1 MRAPHLSVPGIAR
14 QQQRSPLEPSQNKGS
29 QPEQLSSLRQVT
41 AKLSPAGSA
50 QQLPCPIL
58 SVILSDPER
67 SEGESKDPRLHFWR
81 KGGKPQISITRALSG
96 HSLSS
101 TMPGAPSLPRL
112 CFCGKGGKAQISI
125 IRALKAHSFSAAA
138 LLALTL
144 LAGCK
149 PVGPNYNRPGYQA
162 PAAYKETGASTAV
175 IPPPNP
181 AGGAWQPATPSDG
194 MLRGKWWEIYQD
206 PQLNQLE
213 ERIATENQGL
223 RQALETYLA
232 ARDRVSAARASLYPT
247 LSAGP
252 SVSHEKLSANRPEAN
267 STSSYNDFAIGGQ
280 ASWEPDF
287 WGRIRRT
294 VESARESA
302 QASAADMASVDLSL
316 HAEMA
321 VDYFELRGLDSQIK
335 FLTDTVADL
344 EKQLSLAQRRLQG
357 GVGTEADVAQART
370 QLETVRAQLV
380 DVGVARA
387 QFEHAV
393 GTIAN
398 YKLSDFSIPPSPL
411 DLPLPKV
418 PVGVPSQ
425 LLERRPDIAAAE
437 RRAAAANAQ
446 IGIAVS
452 AFYPTI
458 SLGGAGGFESAH
470 AGTWI
475 QGPSALW
482 SLGAQATQLIF
493 DAGQRHA
500 LTDEARQTYE
510 AQVAAYK
517 NTIFLA
523 FNDVE
528 DQLSG
533 LRILETESGVEQKAV
548 ASARHSFDISNQR
561 YKGGVTSYLEVLTAE
576 ATLLQNQRTAIDLQT
591 RQFVASVG
599 LVRSLGGG
607 WDASQLPK

>member
-1 MRAPHLSVPGIAR
+1 MREPLIAR
-14 QQQRSPLEPSQNKGS
+14 KVSVTEGTGFSPYINQAEPRRALA
-29 QPEQLSSLRQVT
+29 PEGRFLGWNTKS
-41 AKLSPAGSA
+41 
-50 QQLPCPIL
+50 PCPIL
-58 SVILSDPER
+58 SPF
-67 SEGESKDPRLHFWR
+67 FWR
-81 KGGKPQISITRALSG
+81 KGGKPRLSTG
-96 HSLSS
+96 
-101 TMPGAPSLPRL
+101 P
-112 CFCGKGGKAQISI
+112 
-125 IRALKAHSFSAAA
+125 
-138 LLALTL
+138 LLTCLAALTL

-149 PVGPNYNRPGYQA
+149 PVGPNYSRPGYDA
-162 PAAYKETGASTAV
+162 PAAYKETGATTV
-175 IPPPNP
+175 VQPPPPP
-181 AGGAWQPATPSDG
+181 AGGSWQPASPSDG

-213 ERIATENQGL
+213 ERIAAENPTL
-223 RQALETYLA
+223 RQALETYLV
-232 ARDRVSAARASLYPT
+232 ARDQVSAARAAFYPT
-247 LSAGP
+247 LSAG
-252 SVSHEKLSANRPEAN
+252 VGAQREEISANGPSYSPGK
-267 STSSYNDFAIGGQ
+267 STTYSDFTLSGQ

-294 VESARESA
+294 VEAARSNA
-302 QASAADMASVDLSL
+302 QASAADQANIDLSL

-321 VDYFELRGLDSQIK
+321 ADYFQLRGLDAEIA
-335 FLTDTVADL
+335 LLNTTVTDL
-344 EKQLSLAQRRLQG
+344 ENQLDLTQRRLTG
-357 GVGTEADVAQART
+357 GIGTEADVAQART
-370 QLETVRAQLV
+370 QLETVRAQRI

-387 QFEHAV
+387 QYEHAI

-398 YKLSDFSIPPSPL
+398 LKLSEFSIPFSPL
-411 DLPLPKV
+411 VQFAQPPNLALPKV

-452 AFYPTI
+452 AYYPNINLT
-458 SLGGAGGFESAH
+458 GTGGFESMNV
-470 AGTWI
+470 GTLI

-482 SLGAQATQLIF
+482 SLGAQATQLLF

-500 LTDEARQTYE
+500 LTSAARHTYE
-510 AQVAAYK
+510 AQAAAYRG
-517 NTIFLA
+517 TILSA

-533 LRILETESGVEQKAV
+533 LRILGDESTVEQRAV
-548 ASARHSFDISNQR
+548 DAAQHSYEISNQR

-591 RQFVASVG
+591 RQFVSSVG

>member
-1 MRAPHLSVPGIAR
+1 MRVLLLDLALRLRRRAAP
-14 QQQRSPLEPSQNKGS
+14 
-29 QPEQLSSLRQVT
+29 
-41 AKLSPAGSA
+41 
-50 QQLPCPIL
+50 
-58 SVILSDPER
+58 
-67 SEGESKDPRLHFWR
+67 
-81 KGGKPQISITRALSG
+81 
-96 HSLSS
+96 
-101 TMPGAPSLPRL
+101 
-112 CFCGKGGKAQISI
+112 
-125 IRALKAHSFSAAA
+125 AAA
-138 LLALTL
+138 LLALGL

-162 PAAYKETGASTAV
+162 PPAYKEAGASTV
-175 IPPPNP
+175 IVPPPNP
-181 AGGAWQPATPSDG
+181 AGGGWQPATPSDG

-213 ERIATENQGL
+213 ERIATDNQSL

-232 ARDRVSAARASLYPT
+232 ARDQVSAARSALFPR

-252 SVSHEKLSANRPEAN
+252 SVARDNISSNGPSFAAGKP
-267 STSSYNDFAIGGQ
+267 TSYNDFLLTGQ
-280 ASWEPDF
+280 GSWEPDF

-294 VESARESA
+294 VEAARENA
-302 QASAADMASVDLSL
+302 QASAADSANIDLSL

-321 VDYFELRGLDSQIK
+321 ADYFQLRGLDAQIK
-335 FLTDTVADL
+335 LLKDTVTDL
-344 EKQLSLAQRRLQG
+344 ERQLDLAQRRLEG
-357 GVGTEADVAQART
+357 GVATEADVAQART

-387 QFEHAV
+387 QFEHAI

-398 YKLSDFSIPPSPL
+398 LKLSEFSIPPSPL

-418 PVGVPSQ
+418 PLGVPSQ

-458 SLGGAGGFESAH
+458 NLVGSGGFESMN

-482 SLGAQATQLIF
+482 TLGAQATELLF

-500 LTDEARQTYE
+500 LTDQARHEYE
-510 AQVAAYK
+510 AQVSAYK
-517 NTIFLA
+517 NQVLVA

-533 LRILETESGVEQKAV
+533 LRILEQESGVEGKAV
-548 ASARHSFDISNQR
+548 ESAQHSFDISNQR

-576 ATLLQNQRTAIDLQT
+576 ATLLQNQRTAIDLET
-591 RQFVASVG
+591 RQFVAGVG
-599 LVRSLGGG
+599 LVRALGGG
-607 WDASQLPK
+607 WDVGQLPK

>member
-1 MRAPHLSVPGIAR
+1 MRVPQAAERLRSAKGTAHTGRRKTWLCVRARLQSCRLFTEMIGALAPA
-14 QQQRSPLEPSQNKGS
+14 
-29 QPEQLSSLRQVT
+29 VT
-41 AKLSPAGSA
+41 LSPAV
-50 QQLPCPIL
+50 L
-58 SVILSDPER
+58 V
-67 SEGESKDPRLHFWR
+67 RLC
-81 KGGKPQISITRALSG
+81 SLALS
-96 HSLSS
+96 
-101 TMPGAPSLPRL
+101 
-112 CFCGKGGKAQISI
+112 
-125 IRALKAHSFSAAA
+125 
-138 LLALTL
+138 
-144 LAGCK
+144 LAGLCLLTACK
-149 PVGPNYNRPGYQA
+149 PVGPNYNRPGYEA
-162 PAAYKETGASTAV
+162 PPAYKEAGATAV
-175 IPPPNP
+175 LVPPPNP
-181 AGGAWQPATPSDG
+181 ASGGWQPAAPSDG

-213 ERIATENQGL
+213 EHIATDNQSL

-232 ARDRVSAARASLYPT
+232 ARDQVAAARSALYPT

-252 SVSHEKLSANRPEAN
+252 SVTRDH
-267 STSSYNDFAIGGQ
+267 TSSNGPSYAAGKSTTYNDFTLAGQ

-294 VESARESA
+294 VEAARENS
-302 QASAADMASVDLSL
+302 QASAADLAGVDLSL

-321 VDYFELRGLDSQIK
+321 ADYFQLRGLDSETK
-335 FLTDTVADL
+335 LLDATVADL
-344 EKQLSLAQRRLQG
+344 ERQLDLTQRRLEG
-357 GVGTEADVAQART
+357 GVATGVDVAQAKT
-370 QLETVRAQLV
+370 QLETVRAQLI

-387 QFEHAV
+387 QYEHAI

-398 YKLSDFSIPPSPL
+398 LKLSEFSIPPSPL
-411 DLPLPKV
+411 DLALPKV

-458 SLGGAGGFESAH
+458 NLTGEGGFESLH
-470 AGTWI
+470 FGTWI

-482 SLGAQATQLIF
+482 TLGAQAAQLLF

-500 LTDEARQTYE
+500 LTDQARHAYE
-510 AQVAAYK
+510 AQVAAYR
-517 NTIFLA
+517 NTIFQA

-533 LRILETESGVEQKAV
+533 LRILEQESGVEQRAV
-548 ASARHSFDISNQR
+548 ESAQHSFDLSNQR

-576 ATLLQNQRTAIDLQT
+576 AALIQNQRTAIDLQT

-599 LVRSLGGG
+599 LVRALGGG